1 MKHINKRLIV
11 SDFDGTLVD
20 SQNTISDKVRL
31 AINEYVS
38 CDGIFAVCTG
48 RMLCSILPRV
58 RELKLK
64 GLVAAYQ
71 GSVIADIE
79 SGKLLR
85 NNTLSVNDCVEIC
98 AFAERLE
105 FTCNTYSNEVLYTSL
120 PKGDN
125 LLTVYETVTG
135 VEAVNIDGAM
145 SEFVKEKKLA
155 CNKITFLVNPNER
168 ERLYKLLQ
176 AEFSKRF
183 DVTCSAAVLV
193 EISPKG
199 DDKGAALTY
208 IADYFGID
216 LSSTVAIGD
225 NLNDLSMIKIA
236 SVGVAVGNA
245 VEDLK
250 KEADYVTVS
259 NNEGAVAKIIEK
271 FGFR

>member
-1 MKHINKRLIV
+1 MKNINKRLIV
-11 SDFDGTLVD
+11 SDCDGTLLN
-20 SQNTISDKVRL
+20 SNNTVSDRVRK

-38 CDGIFAVCTG
+38 CGGIFAVCTG

-58 RELKLK
+58 RELGLK
-64 GLVAAYQ
+64 GLVASYQ

-85 NNTLSVNDCVEIC
+85 QNALSADDCAEVC
-98 AFAERLE
+98 AFAEKYN
-105 FTCNTYSNEVLYTSL
+105 FTCNAYSDEVLYTSI
-120 PKGDN
+120 PAGDKG
-125 LLTVYETVTG
+125 LEKYETVTG
-135 VEAVNIDGAM
+135 VKAINIDGAM
-145 SEFVKEKKLA
+145 SEFVKIKNLS
-155 CNKITFLVNPNER
+155 CNKITFLVYPEDR

-176 AEFSKRF
+176 AEFSDRY
-183 DVTCSAAVLV
+183 DVTCSAVCLV
-193 EISPKG
+193 EVSPKG
-199 DDKGAALTY
+199 DDKGMALKY

-245 VEDLK
+245 VDELK
-250 KEADYVTVS
+250 EVADFVSVS
-259 NNEGAVAKIIEK
+259 NNEDAVAEVIEK